1 MMAQQTNVEVISN
14 NIANVNTTGF
24 KRARAEFTD
33 LIYQS
38 QRRQGSLSSDSGTIV
53 PAGIEIGL
61 GVKPSA
67 VTRISTQGVVT
78 PTENKLDIALE
89 GRGFLT
95 VELPDGTEAYSR
107 AGNLQLDRKST
118 RLNSSH

>member
-61 GVKPSA
+61 GVKPAA
-67 VTRISTQGVVT
+67 VTRISTQGVPT

-89 GRGFLT
+89 GRRSEEHTSEIQSLM
-95 VELPDGTEAYSR
+95 R
-107 AGNLQLDRKST
+107 N
-118 RLNSSH
+118 

>member
-53 PAGIEIGL
+53 PAGIELGL
-61 GVKPSA
+61 GVKPAA
-67 VTRISTQGVVT
+67 VTRISTQGVLT

-95 VELPDGTEAYSR
+95 VELPD
-107 AGNLQLDRKST
+107 RKST

>member
-38 QRRQGSLSSDSGTIV
+38 QRRQGSLSSANGTNV
-53 PAGIEIGL
+53 PEGHALGL
-61 GVKPSA
+61 GVKPAA
-67 VTRISTQGVVT
+67 VTRRSPPGVLPTADNKIHTT
-78 PTENKLDIALE
+78 PAERRVLALHPSAP
-89 GRGFLT
+89 R
-95 VELPDGTEAYSR
+95 R
-107 AGNLQLDRKST
+107 
-118 RLNSSH
+118 

>member
-53 PAGIEIGL
+53 LAGIEIGL
-61 GVKPSA
+61 GVKPAA
-67 VTRISTQGVVT
+67 VNRISTQGGLT
-78 PTENKLDIALE
+78 PTEHKPEIALE
-89 GRGFLT
+89 GTRFQT
-95 VELPDGTEAYSR
+95 DEIPDGPEAYSPL
-107 AGNLQLDRKST
+107 AP
-118 RLNSSH
+118 